1 MELIVNMVYN
11 PLIPSEHTFNILED
25 PPSTPTR
32 PVVIKYNG
40 TGLHQIAGPTPF
52 ITFNRSVNKSD
63 SGYSNSNKVSLSIT
77 GKIIRTSAAQDVV
90 PPGTGI
96 SSIVG
101 AIDNFKNLFMV
112 SGYNGVLRI
121 DCGSSNLFTASGVRV
136 NSFNADKSADNWVFS
151 ADYSIDLEYFEYGPI
166 GTGFGLVSSSDDS
179 WAIEPLDE
187 LIFTDFTIDNVNGR
201 NETHNPNLP
210 SANNNTAYVAGATP
224 PASPLRIY
232 NIPQYKISHRVSAV
246 GLPIGTGN
254 NVTHNACNQAKKWVE
269 HRLSSVFN
277 SVSRPTGLPY
287 FGDTPAPNNP
297 NIFSS
302 LNSGTVLYNHSRTTN
317 FNISNGSYEV
327 NDTWLAMPTGVK
339 YIENYDIDIST
350 DEKFIKTV
358 TVKGEIKGLNL
369 STLSFMSGQHDK
381 MIPKDNGLINIS
393 STTGNTPDSALSSI
407 VLDSSVSALS
417 TSSML
422 LNNKYLNANSGWI
435 YDIKPYL
442 YRRAS
447 LVMNSV
453 ERIDST
459 LNPINP
465 TATINK
471 NPIYCKENLLNII
484 PISTSEGHNPRK
496 GTISYSYQFT
506 NKNRFIIGALFENIT
521 INDTNP
527 NDVISEAF
535 VLGRRLGP
543 VLQSLGSRTSST
555 RDVTLEIGVIP
566 PSSWGGL
573 LLNNKECPLWT
584 GGPIYSGINELL
596 KGLKPFGDR
605 PVDLWGNFSTR
616 GFTLNMSGQVYTK
629 GDSESWNPMDGRY
642 TRTISWVHQQCNN
655 NQPSSNI

>member
-1 MELIVNMVYN
+1 MELVVNMVYN

-25 PPSTPTR
+25 SPSTPTR

-151 ADYSIDLEYFEYGPI
+151 ADYSIDLEYFEYGPDNQH
-166 GTGFGLVSSSDDS
+166 GLISSSDDS
-179 WAIEPLDE
+179 WTIEPLDE
-187 LIFTDFTIDNVNGR
+187 LIFTDFSTTLTTKS
-201 NETHNPNLP
+201 ETHNPNLP
-210 SANNNTAYVAGATP
+210 GISSITP
-224 PASPLRIY
+224 INLGVSSNASNDLKIY

-254 NVTHNACNQAKKWVE
+254 NATYNAYNQAKKWVE
-269 HRLSSVFN
+269 NRLASVFTRPSNATGLAHFGPNVGNNPLSS
-277 SVSRPTGLPY
+277 
-287 FGDTPAPNNP
+287 
-297 NIFSS
+297 FS
-302 LNSGTVLYNHSRTTN
+302 SGTVLYNHMRNTS
-317 FNISNGSYEV
+317 FNISNGSYEIS
-327 NDTWLAMPTGVK
+327 DTWLAMPTGVK
-339 YIENYDIDIST
+339 YIEDYDIETSVD
-350 DEKFIKTV
+350 DKFITTV
-358 TVKGEIKGLNL
+358 TIKGEIKGLNL
-369 STLSFMSGQHDK
+369 SDISMMSGQDDK
-381 MIPKDNGLINIS
+381 MMPNNAGLINIA
-393 STTGNTPDSALSSI
+393 STTGNIPDNLLNSS
-407 VLDSSVSALS
+407 VLDDNTLIASKS
-417 TSSML
+417 TKLHS
-422 LNNKYLNANSGWI
+422 NKYLNANSGWL

-447 LVMNSV
+447 LVINS
-453 ERIDST
+453 IDRDRSI
-459 LNPINP
+459 LNPINQYG
-465 TATINK
+465 TINN
-471 NPIYCKENLLNII
+471 NPIYCKQNLLNII

-496 GTISYSYQFT
+496 GTISYSYQFN
-506 NKNRFIIGALFENIT
+506 NKTRLISGVLFENIT
-521 INDTNP
+521 ISDTNP

-543 VLQSLGSRTSST
+543 VLQSLGSRTSSV
-555 RDVTLEIGVIP
+555 REVTIEIGVIP

-584 GGPIYSGINELL
+584 GGPIFNNIQQLL
-596 KGLKPFGDR
+596 EGLKPFGDR
-605 PVDLWGNFSTR
+605 ATTLWGVYSTR
-616 GFTLNMSGQVYTK
+616 GSITNTNGQVYTR
-629 GDSESWNPMDGRY
+629 GDTESWNPVDGRY
-642 TRTISWVHQQCNN
+642 TRTVGWIHQQCNN